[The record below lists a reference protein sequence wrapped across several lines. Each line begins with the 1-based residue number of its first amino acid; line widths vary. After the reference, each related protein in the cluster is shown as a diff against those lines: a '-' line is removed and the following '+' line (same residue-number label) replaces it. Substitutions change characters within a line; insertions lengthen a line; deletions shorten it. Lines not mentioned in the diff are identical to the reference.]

1 MVVVFKQF
9 RERVLELAMQGKLC
23 HLPEPELPVHQHSQ
37 GDLAFSRG
45 GVDSDGTS
53 VDGDFELPLGWV
65 WGRVGDLGKWQ
76 SGHTPKRDDPSMWQD
91 GSVNWIKVIDLHDAE
106 IFDTEEKVSEKALIV
121 PNVRK
126 HLRVFPVGSV
136 VISVTGGSLGRV
148 GILGVACATNQSC
161 YVCTV
166 NPKWANNWFVLYA
179 LKWLR
184 PKFLNIAEGTLT
196 LQLSKTNLCRAK
208 IPLPPLEEQQRI
220 AEKLR
225 AIDAQIDKLE
235 QAYAKLSG
243 PLYDQFREVVLRE
256 ALCGKLVRQEESDGM
271 APQVD
276 LESQP
281 DSVPFTLPSTW
292 KWVQA
297 SHVGSWR
304 YGRTPSSKVAD
315 FWKGGTISFLRAG
328 ELEDQLVT
336 HTKDKVTE
344 LATRVKHGRAWM
356 PVFPEGTVVLGT
368 CGVTIGKLG
377 VLAMPCAVNES
388 CFVCVVNAEII
399 DSWFLFYA
407 LLAQKQ
413 ELLLKA
419 QGITNLSHINK
430 NDVLSLWIPLPPLAE
445 QRRIA
450 ERVHELFSEAEKL
463 LSLKSF
469 ESLNDM
475 IGATLEA

>member
-1 MVVVFKQF
+1 MVRVFQQF

-23 HLPEPELPVHQHSQ
+23 HFPEPELTAHKLPQ
-37 GDLAFSRG
+37 GDLDFAR
-45 GVDSDGTS
+45 DLESDATR

-65 WGRVGDLGKWQ
+65 WVRVGDLGKWQ
-76 SGHTPKRDDPSMWQD
+76 SGHTPKRDDPSMWQE
-91 GSVNWIKVIDLHDAE
+91 GSVNWIKVKDLHDAE
-106 IFDTEEKVSEKALIV
+106 IFATEEKVSEKALIV

-136 VISVTGGSLGRV
+136 VISVAGGSLGKV
-148 GILGVACATNQSC
+148 GILGVASATNQAC
-161 YVCTV
+161 YTCTV
-166 NPKWANNWFVLYA
+166 NPRLATNWFVLYA

-184 PKFLNIAEGTLT
+184 PKLLNIAEGTIAP
-196 LQLSKTNLCRAK
+196 QLSKTNLCRSK

-220 AEKLR
+220 AAKLR
-225 AIDAQIDKLE
+225 AIDAQLDMLE

-243 PLYDQFREVVLRE
+243 PLYDQFRDAVLRE
-256 ALCGKLVRQEESDGM
+256 ALCGKLVRQEESDGI

-281 DSVPFTLPSTW
+281 DSVPFTLPPTW

-304 YGRTPSSKVAD
+304 YGRTPSTKVAA
-315 FWKGGTISFLRAG
+315 FWEGGTISFLRAG
-328 ELEDQLVT
+328 ELKNQEIT
-336 HTKDKVTE
+336 HTKDKITE
-344 LATRVKHGRAWM
+344 LALRVKHGGALG

-368 CGVTIGKLG
+368 CGVTIGRLG
-377 VLAMPCAVNES
+377 VLAIPCAVNES
-388 CFVCVVNAEII
+388 CLVCVVNAEII
-399 DSWFLFYA
+399 DSWYLFYA

>member
-9 RERVLELAMQGKLC
+9 RERILDLAMQGKLC
-23 HLPEPELPVHQHSQ
+23 HLPDPELPVHQQSQ
-37 GDLAFSRG
+37 GDLDFAR
-45 GVDSDGTS
+45 DLESDATR

-65 WGRVGDLGKWQ
+65 WVRVGDLGKWQ
-76 SGHTPKRDDPSMWQD
+76 SGHTPKRDDPSLWQN
-91 GSVNWIKVIDLHDAE
+91 GSVNWLKVGDLHDAE
-106 IFDTEEKVSEKALIV
+106 VFATEEKVTESALYS
-121 PNVRK
+121 RK
-126 HLRVFPVGSV
+126 RRMLMRIFPVGSV
-136 VISVTGGSLGRV
+136 VIAVTGGSLGKV

-161 YVCTV
+161 YTCTV
-166 NPKWANNWFVLYA
+166 NPNLANNWFVFYA

-256 ALCGKLVRQEESDGM
+256 ALCGKLVRQEESDGI

-276 LESQP
+276 LEFQP
-281 DSVPFTLPSTW
+281 DSVPFTLPPNW

-297 SHVGSWR
+297 SSVGSWR
-304 YGRTPSSKVAD
+304 YGRTPRSNVAA
-315 FWKGGTISFLRAG
+315 FWEGGTISFLRAG
-328 ELEDQLVT
+328 ELADQLVT

-344 LATRVKHGRAWM
+344 LASRVKHGRCWM
-356 PVFPEGTVVLGT
+356 PVFPKGTVVLGT

-377 VLAMPCAVNES
+377 VLVMPCAVNES

-469 ESLNDM
+469 ESLNDL

>member
-1 MVVVFKQF
+1 MVRVFQQF
-9 RERVLELAMQGKLC
+9 RERVLELAMHGKLC
-23 HLPEPELPVHQHSQ
+23 HFPEPELTAHKLPQ
-37 GDLAFSRG
+37 GDLDFTRLVEPDEFSVNG
-45 GVDSDGTS
+45 E
-53 VDGDFELPLGWV
+53 FELPSGWV
-65 WGRVGDLGKWQ
+65 WVRVGDLGEWQ
-76 SGHTPKRDDPSMWQD
+76 SGFTPRRDDPSLWQD
-91 GSVNWIKVIDLHDAE
+91 GSVNWLKSGELHNAE
-106 IFDTEEKVSEKALIV
+106 VLATEEKVTEGALYD
-121 PNVRK
+121 PKRRQ
-126 HLRVFPVGSV
+126 LMRVFPVGSV
-136 VISVTGGSLGRV
+136 VISVAGGSLGKV
-148 GILGVACATNQSC
+148 GILGVASATNQAC
-161 YVCTV
+161 YTCTV
-166 NPKWANNWFVLYA
+166 NPRLATNWFVLYA

-184 PKFLNIAEGTLT
+184 PKLLNIAEGTIAP
-196 LQLSKTNLCRAK
+196 QLSKTNLCRAK

-220 AEKLR
+220 AAKLR
-225 AIDAQIDKLE
+225 AIDAQLDMLE

-243 PLYDQFREVVLRE
+243 PIYDQFRDAVLGE
-256 ALCGKLVRQEESDGM
+256 ALCGKLVRQEESDGI

-281 DSVPFTLPSTW
+281 DSVPFTLPPTW

-304 YGRTPSSKVAD
+304 YGRTPSSKVAA
-315 FWKGGTISFLRAG
+315 FWEGGTISFLRAG
-328 ELEDQLVT
+328 ELKNQEIT
-336 HTKDKVTE
+336 HTKDKITE
-344 LATRVKHGRAWM
+344 LALRVKHGGALG

-368 CGVTIGKLG
+368 CGVTIGRLG
-377 VLAMPCAVNES
+377 VLAIPCAVNDS
-388 CFVCVVNAEII
+388 CLVCVVNAEII
-399 DSWFLFYA
+399 DSWYLFYA

-469 ESLNDM
+469 ESLNDL

>member
-9 RERVLELAMQGKLC
+9 RERILDLAMQGKLC
-23 HLPEPELPVHQHSQ
+23 HMPEPEIPVHKQTQ
-37 GDLAFSRG
+37 GDLDFAPL
-45 GVDSDGTS
+45 VEPDEASDNGE
-53 VDGDFELPLGWV
+53 FELPYGWGWV
-65 WGRVGDLGKWQ
+65 RVGDLGEWQ

-91 GSVNWIKVIDLHDAE
+91 GSVNWVKVSDLHDAE
-106 IFDTEEKVSEKALIV
+106 IFATEEKVTERALLV
-121 PNVRK
+121 PNIRK
-126 HLRVFPVGSV
+126 YLRVFPVGSV
-136 VISVTGGSLGRV
+136 VIAVTGGSIGKV

-166 NPKWANNWFVLYA
+166 NPRLATNWFVLYA

-184 PKFLNIAEGTLT
+184 PQLLNIAEGTIT
-196 LQLSKTNLCRAK
+196 LQLSKTKLCRAK

-225 AIDAQIDKLE
+225 AIDAQLDKLE
-235 QAYAKLSG
+235 QAYAQLSG

-256 ALCGKLVRQEESDGM
+256 ALCGKLVRREESDGI
-271 APQVD
+271 APQLD

-281 DSVPFTLPSTW
+281 DPVPFILPSTW

-297 SHVGSWR
+297 SQVGSWR
-304 YGRTPSSKVAD
+304 YGRTPSSKEAA
-315 FWKGGTISFLRAG
+315 FWEGGTISFLRAG
-328 ELEDQLVT
+328 ELEDQLVA

-344 LATRVKHGRAWM
+344 LASRVKHGRAWM
-356 PVFPEGTVVLGT
+356 PIFPEGTVVLGT
-368 CGVTIGKLG
+368 CGITIGRLG

-388 CFVCVVNAEII
+388 CLACVVNAEII
-399 DSWFLFYA
+399 NSWYLFYA

-430 NDVLSLWIPLPPLAE
+430 IDVLRLWIPLPPLAE
-445 QRRIA
+445 QQRIA

-469 ESLNDM
+469 ESLNDL